1 MQFDHIVFASAN
13 KGKIEEVFKLL
24 NPLGAQLHSAT
35 DLHLKDTEE
44 TGTTFTENALLKAED
59 AFRQIEKGKLL
70 KGKYLVLAD
79 DSGLCVDAL
88 NRAPGVY
95 TKRYAYEGAY
105 ANSSHE
111 YDHLMDDLKNTPLEE
126 RTAHFVC
133 LIAAVGTNIATT
145 TVEGRVS
152 GHIPMEPLL
161 GERNLQYNPVF
172 VPEGL
177 DVSFAQMSVDEK
189 AKYSHRARAVKE
201 ILNALDIKKC
211 QQ

>member
-24 NPLGAQLHSAT
+24 NPLGVQLHSAR
-35 DLHLKDTEE
+35 DLNLEDTEE

-59 AFRQIEKGKLL
+59 AFKQIEKGKLL

-88 NRAPGVY
+88 NGAPSVY

-111 YDHLMDDLKNTPLEE
+111 YDHLMDDLKNTPIKE
-126 RTAHFVC
+126 RGAYWVC
-133 LIAAVGTNIATT
+133 MIAAIGTNLSPI
-145 TVEGRVS
+145 TVEGRVN

-161 GERNLQYNPVF
+161 GERNIQYNPVF

-177 DVSFAQMSVDEK
+177 NVSFAQMSVDEK

-201 ILNALDIKKC
+201 IINALGIKKC
-211 QQ
+211 Q